1 LTDKESSLEWDSSCE
16 YSDLAETANINHLT
30 HYVLVRADLP
40 RGIQS
45 ANLVHA
51 AGESSPGELPEGT
64 FAVVLAVA
72 NEHALSVLADQLE
85 TAAIAHVKIREP
97 DAPYCG
103 ALMAIGIVP
112 VADRKEVRR
121 IVSSLPLLR

>member
-1 LTDKESSLEWDSSCE
+1 M
-16 YSDLAETANINHLT
+16 
-30 HYVLVRADLP
+30 RADLP